1 MNNSV
6 FDQMVAWTVKKMA
19 YQHKA
24 GSLQRR
30 VDRLESQRK
39 EIDALPIGNI
49 TAPKYY
55 KQLDAL
61 RTQLAS
67 LPAKIR
73 KCSDNINT
81 LSICLWS

>member
-6 FDQMVAWTVKKMA
+6 FDQMVAWTVKKMT
-19 YQHKA
+19 YQHKVEA
-24 GSLQRR
+24 LQG
-30 VDRLESQRK
+30 RLERLMSQRK
-39 EIDALPIGNI
+39 EIDALPVGNI

-61 RTQLAS
+61 YTQQAS

-73 KCSDNINT
+73 KCSDHINT